1 MTLKPHE
8 HTPTQCLIRGF
19 WKRRNKYEEATLW
32 QERPRLHSLHRER
45 WLWTDALVGFM
56 LAIQWQQRQQQGGQ
70 LCGTACTLGQPAPA
84 SSIWPSHPAGSPP
97 QRTGCVVRCDSV
109 QLPTSDH
116 KKTTHL
122 LLREKLDA
130 ISKYLQRGPTSPTWV
145 TILEAAAPAWPS
157 LHETATS
164 WETLRL

>member
-8 HTPTQCLIRGF
+8 HTTTQCLTRFLKKREQIWRGHPLTG
-19 WKRRNKYEEATLW
+19 EATPA
-32 QERPRLHSLHRER
+32 QPARGEMTAD
-45 WLWTDALVGFM
+45 TDALVGFM
-56 LAIQWQQRQQQGGQ
+56 VAITVRATTTTGRTALWYWVHT
-70 LCGTACTLGQPAPA
+70 GTAGPA
-84 SSIWPSHPAGSPP
+84 SSIWHSHPAGSPP
-97 QRTGCVVRCDSV
+97 QRPGCVVRCDSV

-130 ISKYLQRGPTSPTWV
+130 ISKYLQRGPTSPMWV
-145 TILEAAAPAWPS
+145 TILEAAAPAQPS